1 LSLGG
6 YLRVRKRSDESSS
19 SLLLVFVLHLI
30 PSHHR
35 SRWAIGDGR
44 WILPTIV
51 RRTYYSSKSNTM
63 FSLHSCQ
70 RGESTR
76 RPWESLSSLTPSAS
90 TTCCEPGNNSRDGD
104 ASASASSFNAYTFQQ
119 QQQDLPES
127 LAAMPLVEQK
137 ALVQA
142 ELDRLE
148 LEGPCSS
155 CLYTGVATC
164 AGLAAYFTHI
174 AYDTSDIAAT
184 LTRRQRHAQLK
195 LMVQRRPYF
204 LAISAG
210 WLVAGAYRW
219 HLG

>member
-1 LSLGG
+1 
-6 YLRVRKRSDESSS
+6 
-19 SLLLVFVLHLI
+19 
-30 PSHHR
+30 
-35 SRWAIGDGR
+35 
-44 WILPTIV
+44 
-51 RRTYYSSKSNTM
+51 M

-70 RGESTR
+70 GREGTR
-76 RPWESLSSLTPSAS
+76 RPRESSSFSLIPSTP
-90 TTCCEPGNNSRDGD
+90 TTCCESGNNSRD
-104 ASASASSFNAYTFQQ
+104 ASASTFAADTFQQ
-119 QQQDLPES
+119 QQQQQQHQHKLVEHLPSS
-127 LAAMPLVEQK
+127 LVAMPLIEQK

-155 CLYTGVATC
+155 CLYTGIATC

-174 AYDTSDIAAT
+174 AYDTSDLAAT

-195 LMVQRRPYF
+195 LAVQRRPYF

-210 WLVAGAYRW
+210 WVCVGAYRW

>member
-1 LSLGG
+1 
-6 YLRVRKRSDESSS
+6 
-19 SLLLVFVLHLI
+19 
-30 PSHHR
+30 
-35 SRWAIGDGR
+35 
-44 WILPTIV
+44 
-51 RRTYYSSKSNTM
+51 M
-63 FSLHSCQ
+63 FSLHPCQ
-70 RGESTR
+70 RGEGTR
-76 RPWESLSSLTPSAS
+76 RPRESSFSLMPSAS
-90 TTCCEPGNNSRDGD
+90 TTSCEPGKNNPDGD
-104 ASASASSFNAYTFQQ
+104 TASASSFNAYTFQQ
-119 QQQDLPES
+119 QQDLPES
-127 LAAMPLVEQK
+127 LAAMPLIEQK

-148 LEGPCSS
+148 REGPCSS

-174 AYDTSDIAAT
+174 AYDTSDIVTT
-184 LTRRQRHAQLK
+184 LTRRQRHGQLK

>member
-1 LSLGG
+1 
-6 YLRVRKRSDESSS
+6 
-19 SLLLVFVLHLI
+19 
-30 PSHHR
+30 
-35 SRWAIGDGR
+35 
-44 WILPTIV
+44 
-51 RRTYYSSKSNTM
+51 M
-63 FSLHSCQ
+63 FSLHPGQ
-70 RGESTR
+70 RREGTK
-76 RPWESLSSLTPSAS
+76 RPRQSSFSLIPSAS
-90 TTCCEPGNNSRDGD
+90 ATCCEPGNSSRDA
-104 ASASASSFNAYTFQQ
+104 ASPSSLEQ
-119 QQQDLPES
+119 LPES
-127 LAAMPLVEQK
+127 LAAMPLEEQK
-137 ALVQA
+137 AAVQA

-148 LEGPCSS
+148 REGPCSS

-195 LMVQRRPYF
+195 LMVSRRPYF

>member
-1 LSLGG
+1 
-6 YLRVRKRSDESSS
+6 
-19 SLLLVFVLHLI
+19 
-30 PSHHR
+30 
-35 SRWAIGDGR
+35 
-44 WILPTIV
+44 
-51 RRTYYSSKSNTM
+51 M
-63 FSLHSCQ
+63 FSLHPCQ
-70 RGESTR
+70 RGERTR
-76 RPWESLSSLTPSAS
+76 RSRESSFSLMPSAS
-90 TTCCEPGNNSRDGD
+90 TTCCESGNNSRDGD
-104 ASASASSFNAYTFQQ
+104 ASASASSFNAFQ

-148 LEGPCSS
+148 REGPCSS

-184 LTRRQRHAQLK
+184 LTRGQRHAQLK